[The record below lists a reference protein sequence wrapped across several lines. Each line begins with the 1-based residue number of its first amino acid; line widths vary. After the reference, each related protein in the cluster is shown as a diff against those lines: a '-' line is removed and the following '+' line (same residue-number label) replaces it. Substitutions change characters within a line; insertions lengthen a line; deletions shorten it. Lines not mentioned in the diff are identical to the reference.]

1 MLAVS
6 MRVRNSHCVSLTI
19 SIPRQRPGGSGE
31 MRFCQSTLYSRF
43 LCAFPRKVC
52 ARLMAPQRTDIA
64 WRRLDSVVRCHGRQ
78 LIPPVRLP
86 YRKEINARRSRS
98 RDLRIVYY
106 HAVLRNPFPT
116 ARRTPRLQEL

>member
-1 MLAVS
+1 

-19 SIPRQRPGGSGE
+19 SIPRQRPDGSDE
-31 MRFCQSTLYSRF
+31 MRFCQSTLYSWF

-64 WRRLDSVVRCHGRQ
+64 WRRLEGGKVLRQ
-78 LIPPVRLP
+78 AINSSVRLP